1 MTKDEYIRL
10 FNALG
15 FYGIELRKTLK
26 HMKPLPSLYFNHIDG
41 QVSFVGRAREEQ
53 RFPSRLWDKIPP
65 QQKKDNVPRLIT
77 IVPKP
82 GKEREAFVDLL
93 NG

>member
-1 MTKDEYIRL
+1 MTKDEYFRL

-15 FYGIELRKTLK
+15 FYGIVLRKTLK
-26 HMKPLPSLYFNHIDG
+26 HTKPFPSLYFNHING
-41 QVSFVGRAREEQ
+41 QVSFVARTREEQ
-53 RFPSRLWDKIPP
+53 AFPSHLWDRIPP
-65 QQKKDNVPRLIT
+65 QQKKDDVPRLIT

-82 GKEREAFVDLL
+82 GKETEAFVDLL